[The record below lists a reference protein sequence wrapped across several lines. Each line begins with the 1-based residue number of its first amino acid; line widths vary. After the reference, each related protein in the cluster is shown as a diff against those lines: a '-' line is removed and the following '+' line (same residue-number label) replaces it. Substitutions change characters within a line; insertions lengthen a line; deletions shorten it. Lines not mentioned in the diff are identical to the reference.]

1 MPRVCVF
8 VCVRV
13 CESVSVSVCARERDI
28 DREKKK
34 ESKRFQHLELIV
46 PAGSRVFHG
55 STTDLDA
62 RAFPNRTGYWSH
74 ASERESGRVCVEER
88 EREKERERERES
100 ERDRDREKRV

>member
-1 MPRVCVF
+1 
-8 VCVRV
+8 
-13 CESVSVSVCARERDI
+13 VSVCAGEREI

-46 PAGSRVFHG
+46 PAGSRAFHG

-88 EREKERERERES
+88 ERERKSEREKERARETETEKSVFERE
-100 ERDRDREKRV
+100 